1 MNNLYNKLADVYDA
15 IYQSFI
21 NYEEEFEFYNQIL
34 NKYSCTSVTELGCG
48 TGNLSNHFNAH
59 HIKYTGIDQ
68 SEAMLGIARNKF
80 PKAAFLQG
88 DMRHF
93 HLPEKTESI
102 ILTGRTISYLL
113 TNKDVLETFKTIHS
127 NLTDGGILCFDFI
140 DANRFIPLI
149 KKKNTVTHY
158 AEVNGVNYQRTSLWS
173 INYNHSWS
181 FNWHSV
187 YYIHNQNGE
196 LVVLGE
202 DHSEIRA
209 FTKDEIQIFLELTGF
224 EVNQLIDRASY
235 AFDTFVVVAQ
245 KKQNQ
250 IN

>member
-34 NKYSCTSVTELGCG
+34 NYYSCKSVTELGCG
-48 TGNLSNHFNAH
+48 TGNLSNHFNSS

-68 SEAMLGIARNKF
+68 SDDMLGIARNKF
-80 PKAAFLQG
+80 PNCTFLQG
-88 DMRHF
+88 DMRNF
-93 HLPEKTESI
+93 HLTEKKESI

-113 TNKDVLETFKTIHS
+113 TNKNVLDTFNSIHS
-127 NLTDGGILCFDFI
+127 NLEEGGILCFDFI
-140 DANRFIPLI
+140 DASRFIPLI

-158 AEVNGVNYQRTSLWS
+158 AEVNGINYQRNSLWS

-187 YYIHNQNGE
+187 YYKLNQNEE
-196 LVVLGE
+196 LVILGE

-209 FTKDEIQIFLELTGF
+209 FTKDEVLLFLELTGF
-224 EVNQLIDRASY
+224 EVIDVVDRLSY
-235 AFDTFVVVAQ
+235 AFDTFVIVAR
-245 KKQNQ
+245 KKRTS
-250 IN
+250 